1 MALVKAIACELPAK
15 LGLPLSRFSRAEL
28 RRHVLAAGI
37 VAEIS
42 GVTIWRWLREDAIRP
57 WTHRSWIFPRDP
69 EFAAKAGPVLD
80 LYHRRWKGAPLGPRD
95 FVLSADEK
103 TQIQLITP
111 RHPITPPCAG
121 RSMRVSSD
129 YRRHGTCAYLAAWDV
144 HRAALFGRVV
154 PKISIEAFDALVA
167 DVMKRAP
174 YRTARRVFWIVDN
187 GTIHRG
193 PRAAHRLR
201 ARWPTLILVHLPV
214 HASWLNQVEIYFS
227 ILQRKALTPSDF
239 PTAAAAAARILGFQ
253 HHYQT
258 VARPFEWRFT
268 RRDLARLLARCSPS
282 SPARIAA

>member
-1 MALVKAIACELPAK
+1 MKALACELPAT
-15 LGLPLSRFSRAEL
+15 LGLPLSRFSRTEL
-28 RRHVLAAGI
+28 RRHVLAAGL

-42 GVTIWRWLREDAIRP
+42 GMTIWRWLREDAIRP
-57 WTHRSWIFPRDP
+57 WAHRSWIFPRDP
-69 EFAAKAGPVLD
+69 EFAAKASPVLD
-80 LYHRRWKGAPLGPRD
+80 LYHRRWKGGPLGPRD

-111 RHPITPPCAG
+111 RHPIAPPAAG
-121 RSMRVSSD
+121 RAMRVSSD

-154 PKISIEAFDALVA
+154 SKISIPAFDALVA
-167 DVMKRAP
+167 DVMQRAP

-193 PRAAHRLR
+193 QRAADRLR
-201 ARWPTLILVHLPV
+201 ARWPNLILVHLPV

-239 PTAAAAAARILGFQ
+239 VTVAAAAARILGFQ
-253 HHYQT
+253 RHYQK

-268 RRDLARLLARCSPS
+268 RRDLARLLARCAL
-282 SPARIAA
+282 PANPTRIAA